1 MKRFL
6 LLLAALAIS
15 ACATTSAAA
24 PGAAPYDIILRGG
37 TIYDGTGTPG
47 VREDVAVRDGH
58 IVTLGNLSSAH
69 AREEVDVSG
78 QAVAPGFINMLSQ
91 ATDSL
96 IVDGRSESDIRQG
109 VTLEVFGEGWSMGP
123 LTDAMKA
130 EQLRL
135 QGDIRYAIEWTTL
148 GEYLDQLARRGVS
161 TNVAS
166 FVGAT
171 TVRIHEVGYENRA
184 ATPAELGRMQELVRQ
199 AMREGAVGVGSSLI
213 YAPASYSNTDELVAL
228 ASAAHEFGGGYISHI
243 RNESDHYLDALNE
256 LIEIG
261 RRSGAW
267 VQMYHMKP
275 AGQAN
280 WPVSATGLARMNAA
294 RAQGIDVSANIYTY
308 TAGATGLSAAMPTW
322 VQEGGQEAWIARLRN
337 PAIRARVI
345 REMRAPPVGWEN
357 LYRAA
362 GGAENVLLLGFRN
375 DHLKPLTGR
384 TLASVAAERHTSP
397 EDTIIDL
404 IIEDDSRVEVAY
416 FVMSEENIRRN
427 IAWPYTMLGSDEASA
442 APEGVFLRSNS
453 HPRAYGNF
461 ARFLARYVRDEHV
474 ISLPEAIRR
483 LTDLPAQQMRLRD
496 RGRIAEG
503 YAADIVVFDP
513 ATIQDHAT
521 FDHPAQ
527 YATGVRHVLVNG
539 AFVLRDGEHTNARPG
554 QVVRGPGWTGWS
566 QISAH

>member
-1 MKRFL
+1 MKRLFFVF
-6 LLLAALAIS
+6 AALALCS
-15 ACATTSAAA
+15 ATEAQ
-24 PGAAPYDIILRGG
+24 PLRYDVIVHGG
-37 TIYDGTGTPG
+37 IVYDGAGGAG
-47 VREDVAVRDGH
+47 VREDVGIRDGH
-58 IVTLGNLSSAH
+58 IAALGDLTGAP
-69 AREEVDVSG
+69 ARDEIDVHG
-78 QAVAPGFINMLSQ
+78 LAVAPGFINLLSQ

-96 IVDGRSESDIRQG
+96 IVDGRSESDLRQG

-123 LTDAMKA
+123 LNDAMKA

-171 TVRIHEVGYENRA
+171 TVRIHEIGYENRH
-184 ATPAELGRMQELVRQ
+184 ATPAELARMQGLVRQ
-199 AMREGAVGVGSSLI
+199 AMREGALGVGSSLI
-213 YAPASYSNTDELVAL
+213 YAPASYSDTDELVAL

-243 RNESDHYLDALNE
+243 RNESDHYLDALGE

-275 AGQAN
+275 AGRAN
-280 WPVSATGLARMNAA
+280 WPLSSVGLARMNAA
-294 RAQGIDVSANIYTY
+294 RSQGVDITADIYTY

-322 VQEGGQEAWIARLRN
+322 VQEGGQEAWIQRLRD
-337 PAIRARVI
+337 PQIRARVI

-375 DHLKPLTGR
+375 DRLKPLTGR
-384 TLASVAAERHTSP
+384 TLASVAQERGESP

-416 FVMSEENIRRN
+416 FVMSEDNIRRN
-427 IAWPYTMLGSDEASA
+427 IAWPYTMLGSDEASV
-442 APEGVFLRSNS
+442 APEGVFLRSNA

-461 ARFLARYVRDEHV
+461 ARFLARYVREEHV

-483 LTDLPAQQMRLRD
+483 LTDLPAQQLRLRQ
-496 RGRIAEG
+496 RGRLAQG
-503 YAADIVVFDP
+503 YAADVVVFDP
-513 ATIQDHAT
+513 GAIQDHAT

-527 YATGVRHVLVNG
+527 YATGVSDVIVNG
-539 AFVLRDGEHTNARPG
+539 VFVIRDSEHTNARPG
-554 QVVRGPGWTGWS
+554 EVVRGPGWTGWR
-566 QISAH
+566 QPAAAH

>member
-1 MKRFL
+1 MKRVL
-6 LLLAALAIS
+6 LLLAVLAIS
-15 ACATTSAAA
+15 ACATTSSAA

-37 TIYDGTGTPG
+37 TVYDGTGAPG
-47 VREDVAVRDGH
+47 VREDVAIRDGH
-58 IVTLGNLSSAH
+58 IVALGNLSTAH

-96 IVDGRSESDIRQG
+96 IVDGRSESDLRQG

-123 LTDAMKA
+123 LNDAMKA

-171 TVRIHEVGYENRA
+171 TVRIHEVGYANRA

-280 WPVSATGLARMNAA
+280 WPVSATGIERMNAA
-294 RAQGIDVSANIYTY
+294 RAQGVDVSANVYTY

-375 DHLKPLTGR
+375 DRLKPLTGR

-483 LTDLPAQQMRLRD
+483 LTDLPAQQMRLHQ
-496 RGRIAEG
+496 RGRIADG

-554 QVVRGPGWTGWS
+554 QVVRGPGWTGWA
-566 QISAH
+566 QNAAH

>member
-37 TIYDGTGTPG
+37 TVYDGTGAPG
-47 VREDVAVRDGH
+47 VREDVAIRDGH
-58 IVTLGNLSSAH
+58 IVALGNLASAH

-123 LTDAMKA
+123 LNDAMKA

-135 QGDIRYAIEWTTL
+135 QGDVRYAIEWTTL
-148 GEYLDQLARRGVS
+148 AEYLEQLARRGVS

-171 TVRIHEVGYENRA
+171 TVRIHEVGYENRR

-199 AMREGAVGVGSSLI
+199 AMRDGAVGVGSSLI
-213 YAPASYSNTDELVAL
+213 YAPASYSNTEELVAL
-228 ASAAHEFGGGYISHI
+228 ASASHEFGGGYISHI
-243 RNESDHYLDALNE
+243 RNESDHYLEALDE

-280 WPVSATGLARMNAA
+280 WPLSETGLARMNAA
-294 RAQGIDVSANIYTY
+294 RARGIDVSANIYTY

-375 DHLKPLTGR
+375 DRLKPLTGR

-483 LTDLPAQQMRLRD
+483 LTDLPAQQMRLHQ
-496 RGRIAEG
+496 RGRLAAG
-503 YAADIVVFDP
+503 YAADVVVFDP

-521 FDHPAQ
+521 FDRPAQ

-554 QVVRGPGWTGWS
+554 QVVRGPGWTGWA
-566 QISAH
+566 QAAAH

>member
-1 MKRFL
+1 MRTL
-6 LLLAALAIS
+6 LLLAALALS
-15 ACATTSAAA
+15 ACATSDARTESR
-24 PGAAPYDIILRGG
+24 PTYDIILRGG
-37 TIYDGTGTPG
+37 TVYDGTGVAG
-47 VREDVAVRDGH
+47 VREDVAIRDGH
-58 IVTLGNLSSAH
+58 VAALGNFAH
-69 AREEVDVSG
+69 ASAREVVNVEG
-78 QAVAPGFINMLSQ
+78 LAVAPGFINMLSQ

-96 IVDGRSESDIRQG
+96 IVDGRSESDLRQG

-123 LTDAMKA
+123 LNDAMKA

-148 GEYLDQLARRGVS
+148 GEYLDQLVRRGVS

-171 TVRIHEVGYENRA
+171 TVRIHEVGYENRH
-184 ATPAELGRMQELVRQ
+184 ATPQELARMQDLVRQ
-199 AMREGAVGVGSSLI
+199 AMREGAIGVGSSLI
-213 YAPASYSNTDELVAL
+213 YAPASYSDTNELVAL
-228 ASAAHEFGGGYISHI
+228 ASAAHEFGGGYISHM
-243 RNESDHYLDALNE
+243 RNESDHYLEALDE
-256 LIEIG
+256 LIDIG

-280 WPVSATGLARMNAA
+280 WGLSEVGLARMDAA
-294 RAQGIDVSANIYTY
+294 RAQGVDVSANIYTY

-322 VQEGGQEAWIARLRN
+322 VQEGGQEAWIHRLRD
-337 PAIRARVI
+337 PRIRARVI

-416 FVMSEENIRRN
+416 FVMSEDNIRRN
-427 IAWPYTMLGSDEASA
+427 IAWPYTMLGSDEASV

-461 ARFLARYVRDEHV
+461 ARLLARYVRDEHV

-483 LTDLPAQQMRLRD
+483 LTDLPAQQMHLRE
-496 RGRIAEG
+496 RGRLAPG
-503 YAADIVVFDP
+503 YAADVVVFDP

-527 YATGVRHVLVNG
+527 YATGVSHVLVNG
-539 AFVLRDGEHTNARPG
+539 VFVLRNGEHTNARPG
-554 QVVRGPGWTGWS
+554 QVVRGPGWTGWT
-566 QISAH
+566 QQRP

>member
-6 LLLAALAIS
+6 TGLVALVLS
-15 ACATTSAAA
+15 GCATPVQQDA
-24 PGAAPYDIILRGG
+24 YDVILRHGVV
-37 TIYDGTGTPG
+37 YDGTGAPG
-47 VREDVAVRDGH
+47 VHADVAIRDGRIAAIGNLSAARAREDV
-58 IVTLGNLSSAH
+58 
-69 AREEVDVSG
+69 DVHG

-123 LTDAMKA
+123 LNQAMKDEA
-130 EQLRL
+130 LRL
-135 QGDIRYAIEWTTL
+135 QGDIRYPIEWTTL
-148 GEYLDQLARRGVS
+148 GEYLEQLERRGVS
-161 TNVAS
+161 TNIAS

-171 TVRIHEVGYENRA
+171 TVRIHEVGYANRR
-184 ATPAELGRMQELVRQ
+184 ATPEELARMQDLVRQ
-199 AMREGAVGVGSSLI
+199 AMRDGAVGVGSSLI
-213 YAPASYSNTDELVAL
+213 YAPASYSDTDELVAL
-228 ASAAHEFGGGYISHI
+228 ASAAHEFNGGYISHI
-243 RNESDHYLDALNE
+243 RSESDHYLDALDE
-256 LIEIG
+256 LINIG

-280 WPVSATGLARMNAA
+280 WPLSETGLARMNAA
-294 RAQGIDVSANIYTY
+294 RAEGVDVSANIYTY
-308 TAGATGLSAAMPTW
+308 TAGATGLNAAMPTW
-322 VQEGGQEAWIARLRN
+322 VQEGGQEAWIARLRD
-337 PAIRARVI
+337 PRIRARVI

-384 TLASVAAERHTSP
+384 TLASVAQERGTSP

-404 IIEDDSRVEVAY
+404 IIEDDSRVDVAY
-416 FVMSEENIRRN
+416 FVMSEDNIRRN
-427 IAWPYTMLGSDEASA
+427 LQWPYTMLGSDEASA

-461 ARFLARYVRDEHV
+461 ARLLARYVRDEHV
-474 ISLPEAIRR
+474 LTLEEAIRR
-483 LTDLPAQQMRLRD
+483 LTDLPAQQMRLHQ
-496 RGRIAEG
+496 RGRLAPG
-503 YAADIVVFDP
+503 YAADVVVFDP

-521 FDHPAQ
+521 FAEPAQ
-527 YATGVRHVLVNG
+527 YATGVDDVLVNG
-539 AFVLRDGEHTNARPG
+539 VFVLRHGEHTRSRPG

-566 QISAH
+566 AAN

>member
-1 MKRFL
+1 MLRFAAVL
-6 LLLAALAIS
+6 IALALS
-15 ACATTSAAA
+15 ASATSAQQ
-24 PGAAPYDIILRGG
+24 PRYDLIIRGG
-37 TIYDGTGTPG
+37 VVYDGAGGPG
-47 VREDVAVRDGH
+47 VRQDLAIRDGR
-58 IVTLGNLSSAH
+58 IAALGDMSGAQ
-69 AREEVDVSG
+69 ARDEIDARG
-78 QAVAPGFINMLSQ
+78 QAVTPGFINMLSQ
-91 ATDSL
+91 ATDAL
-96 IVDGRSESDIRQG
+96 IVDGRSESDLRQG

-123 LTDAMKA
+123 LNDAMKA

-148 GEYLDQLARRGVS
+148 GEYLEQLARRGVS

-171 TVRIHEVGYENRA
+171 TVRIHELGYENRR
-184 ATPAELGRMQELVRQ
+184 ATSAELARMQDLVRQ
-199 AMREGAVGVGSSLI
+199 AMREGALGVGSSLI
-213 YAPASYSNTDELVAL
+213 YAPASYSDTDELVAL

-275 AGQAN
+275 AGRAN
-280 WPVSATGLARMNAA
+280 WRLSSVGLARMNAA
-294 RAQGIDVSANIYTY
+294 RARGIDVSANIYTY

-322 VQEGGQEAWIARLRN
+322 VQEGGQEAWIRRLRD
-337 PAIRARVI
+337 PDIRARVI

-375 DHLKPLTGR
+375 DRLKPLTGR
-384 TLASVAAERHTSP
+384 TLASVAQERGTSP
-397 EDTIIDL
+397 EDAIIDL
-404 IIEDDSRVEVAY
+404 IVEDDSRVEVAY

-442 APEGVFLRSNS
+442 APEGVFLRSNA

-474 ISLPEAIRR
+474 ISFAEAIRR
-483 LTDLPAQQMRLRD
+483 LTDLPAQQLHLHQ
-496 RGRIAEG
+496 RGRLAVG
-503 YAADIVVFDP
+503 YAADVVVLDP

-521 FDHPAQ
+521 FDRPAQ
-527 YATGVRHVLVNG
+527 YATGVADVVVNG
-539 AFVLRDGEHTNARPG
+539 VVVLRDGAHTNARPG
-554 QVVRGPGWTGWS
+554 QVVRGPGWVGWR
-566 QISAH
+566 QAAQ